1 MSTQVK
7 AEDRA
12 RFSLYMKLAHLITPC
27 SRHSH
32 ARKRTKA
39 TGDRIGEGN
48 WCCIGHVRAAQYETL
63 VEILG
68 AEAADQLRAATPSV
82 TERIAIITRAEA
94 TLMACQPKRLASFVV
109 AGHSAFVGPV
119 LLANTEGLV
128 LKRVVSGDDDSEPLT
143 LGIVPENWVESG
155 LPALPPPPPG
165 FAYAHADEAHP
176 YVAPAFLTCPPR
188 DPYLPYDRAA
198 VGLAAAPTAP
208 SPTPSPMTTTAVVC
222 WDPLGPAQG
231 PYHSPFWDDSCEN
244 TGLSVATGACCI
256 APARA
261 VDCNARLIVNGV
273 GSLYGPLF
281 CGVPDGVLRRL
292 FAERRLACLGS
303 VDEGF
308 DCDFVVY
315 LGAHTR
321 SLLVAGI
328 SSRLPPGGDVA
339 LKFRAKSVTSA
350 ERALFGDEVGPRLKL
365 ISSAMHAPW
374 YERKRRDYHVS
385 DLTVLFFRR
394 RSAALLAPAR
404 RRLVSAREAMLQRP
418 SHAAAAELRNS
429 INASAPFASE
439 LRAERRA
446 ARNLELRVT
455 AAILS
460 AKLRSM
466 SVSS

>member
-165 FAYAHADEAHP
+165 FAYAHADEACP
-176 YVAPAFLTCPPR
+176 YVAPAFLKRPPR
-188 DPYLPYDRAA
+188 DPYLPYDRAT

-222 WDPLGPAQG
+222 WDPLGPTQG

-244 TGLSVATGACCI
+244 TGLSVATGASCI

-261 VDCNARLIVNGV
+261 VSCKARLVINGV
-273 GSLYGPLF
+273 VSFYVPVVS
-281 CGVPDGVLRRL
+281 GVPGGVLRRV
-292 FAERRLACLGS
+292 FDEGRLVCLGS
-303 VDEGF
+303 VDGGF
-308 DCDFVVY
+308 ECDFVVY

-328 SSRLPPGGDVA
+328 SSRLLPGGDVA
-339 LKFRAKSVTSA
+339 LKFRARNVASA
-350 ERALFGDEVGPRLKL
+350 DRALFGDEVGPRLNL
-365 ISSAMHAPW
+365 IRSAMRAPY
-374 YERKRRDYHVS
+374 YERKRRDFHQS
-385 DLTVLFFRR
+385 DLTVLYFRR
-394 RSAALLAPAR
+394 RDAGLLAATR
-404 RRLVSAREAMLQRP
+404 RRLGSAVDAMLQRP
-418 SHAAAAELRNS
+418 SHAAAAELRDS

-439 LRAERRA
+439 LRVERRA
-446 ARNLELRVT
+446 ARHLERSVT
-455 AAILS
+455 ATMLS

-466 SVSS
+466 SVSG

>member
-39 TGDRIGEGN
+39 TGDHVGKSN
-48 WCCIGHVRAAQYETL
+48 WCCIGHARAAQYETL

-165 FAYAHADEAHP
+165 FAYAHADEACP
-176 YVAPAFLTCPPR
+176 YVAPEFLKRPPR
-188 DPYLPYDRAA
+188 DLYLPYDRAT
-198 VGLAAAPTAP
+198 VGLAAAPTTP

-222 WDPLGPAQG
+222 WDPLGPTQG